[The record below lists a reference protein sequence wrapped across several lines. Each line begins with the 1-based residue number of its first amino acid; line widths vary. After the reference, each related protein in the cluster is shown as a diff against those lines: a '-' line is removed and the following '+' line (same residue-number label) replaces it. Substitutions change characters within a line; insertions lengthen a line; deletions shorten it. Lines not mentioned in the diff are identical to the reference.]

1 MSELRKKYLSA
12 LVYIF
17 FVSLFFDIR
26 TGNIGLILLLIG
38 SAFTI
43 KVRKFRS
50 TILENKFTFL
60 LALFFMLHLVGLINT
75 SDLSNGWFSI
85 EKKISFLVAPIIII
99 TAYGNLTKS
108 DLDNLLAN
116 LGWLSIFSSLILLVS
131 ASFKFL
137 ILKDNQAFFFE
148 EFSPIS
154 YVYYSLYFVVTVSF
168 LVGNLLQKKPS
179 NLIVPFAMIIYSL
192 GFLVV
197 VSSKIGI
204 ISFLVC
210 SALALIFNAP
220 VRYFWI
226 IFTALT
232 IFLAISL
239 SLHKTTRSRFV
250 VLIENLAIIK
260 AETVSDYQAF
270 TGLNLRLLFW
280 KFSVQEVIDRKS
292 VFFGAGTGDAQ
303 HWIDDGYKKHGL
315 DEYGYRGFDPHNQWV
330 FTFVQ
335 FGLIGVFVL
344 FLLFLNSALAAAKE
358 KAWMMVFFL
367 ITTLLYSL
375 TESILESNK
384 GIIFFAVLYSLL
396 ALLTKKAKTAF

>member
-1 MSELRKKYLSA
+1 MNQSRKKYLSA
-12 LVYIF
+12 LTYIF

-26 TGNIGLILLLIG
+26 TGNIGLILLLVG

-43 KVRKFRS
+43 NVGELKS
-50 TILENKFTFL
+50 AILENKFTYL
-60 LALFFMLHLVGLINT
+60 LVLFFMVHLIGLFNT
-75 SDLSNGWFSI
+75 SDINNGWFSI
-85 EKKISFLVAPIIII
+85 EKKISFLVAPIIVIP
-99 TAYGNLTKS
+99 AFSNFTKT
-108 DLDNLLAN
+108 DLSNLLAN

-168 LVGNLLQKKPS
+168 LVGNLLQKKS
-179 NLIVPFAMIIYSL
+179 GNLILPFTMILYSL

-210 SALALIFNAP
+210 SAIALIFNGP

-226 IFTALT
+226 IFTALI
-232 IFLAISL
+232 IFFAVSL

-280 KFSVQEVIDRKS
+280 KFSIQEVIDRKA
-292 VFFGAGTGDAQ
+292 VFAGAGTGDAQ
-303 HWIDDGYKKHGL
+303 HWIDEGYKKHGL
-315 DEYGYRGFDPHNQWV
+315 DEYGYLGFDPHNQWV

-335 FGLIGVFVL
+335 LGLIGVFVL
-344 FLLFLNSALAAAKE
+344 FLVFLNSARAAATE
-358 KAWMMVFFL
+358 KAWMMLFFL

-384 GIIFFAVLYSLL
+384 GIVFFAVLYSLL
-396 ALLTKKAKTAF
+396 APLTKKAKTAS